1 MKRATMKKN
10 RSRKSKATSRRVL
23 RGGGVVCGDEVSI
36 TNAIKSGKQWERTSK
51 GTAKIVCNT
60 KKPTFD
66 GITMY
71 NNARKIT
78 RKRR

>member
-23 RGGGVVCGDEVSI
+23 RGGGCANAGKVVNIKHAAGKKGCVWSRTPNGKALLANANLR
-36 TNAIKSGKQWERTSK
+36 TNNLGGYGA
-51 GTAKIVCNT
+51 N
-60 KKPTFD
+60 
-66 GITMY
+66 
-71 NNARKIT
+71 T